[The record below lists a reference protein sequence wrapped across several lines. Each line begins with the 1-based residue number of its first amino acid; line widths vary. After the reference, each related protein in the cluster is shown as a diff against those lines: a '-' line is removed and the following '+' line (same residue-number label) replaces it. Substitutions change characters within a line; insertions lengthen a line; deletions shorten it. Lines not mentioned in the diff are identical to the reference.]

1 MRRSN
6 LRWAIALS
14 IVLHAVLLALVG
26 PPPHG
31 RAPLTPGREVVVEIL
46 DTQPAAVSAPP
57 PKAGGEAVLS
67 PEGAKGAGK
76 ASGVPRGSKP
86 TRVATAPAEPR
97 ESGALQNGQS
107 PPSPPGES
115 SAPPADSGA
124 ALSDL
129 PRAVPAGPSA
139 AVGEQMVEQGSR
151 GSRAYGSVSR
161 NEQGEGPGRQAL
173 LDAER
178 AVVKGRV
185 DGWMADGAAEA
196 RVNGGIVDGYFGEMK
211 QRLEARLDK
220 PEGVLSGSF
229 VRDFATAYG
238 HAAQQYAAAGN
249 PYRAGEVV
257 GAAPD
262 IDGDRP
268 LATMAQRYPEST
280 GGQGGGRARSALNQA
295 AQRSAQGRMLRDF
308 ADGKFGKGLFAIVEL
323 RQGSDG
329 HLLDAKLLEA
339 SGSAEFDAHVMK
351 VAPQALTALGP
362 PPATVKVSEGGL
374 RSHWAFE
381 GHVVYKRKLRD
392 ATLMQD
398 GWYLALAGLAGLM
411 TGDID
416 MGSDATF
423 VDLRHPELKVKAK
436 LLRIYP

>member
-1 MRRSN
+1 
-6 LRWAIALS
+6 
-14 IVLHAVLLALVG
+14 V
-26 PPPHG
+26 
-31 RAPLTPGREVVVEIL
+31 
-46 DTQPAAVSAPP
+46 
-57 PKAGGEAVLS
+57 
-67 PEGAKGAGK
+67 
-76 ASGVPRGSKP
+76 
-86 TRVATAPAEPR
+86 
-97 ESGALQNGQS
+97 
-107 PPSPPGES
+107 
-115 SAPPADSGA
+115 DSGP
-124 ALSDL
+124 ALTDL

-139 AVGEQMVEQGSR
+139 ALGEQMVEQGSK
-151 GSRAYGSVSR
+151 GSRAYGSLTR
-161 NEQGEGPGRQAL
+161 NEPGLGPGRQAL

-220 PEGVLSGSF
+220 PEDVLTGNF

-238 HAAQQYAAAGN
+238 HAARQYAVTGN

-268 LATMAQRYPEST
+268 LAAMVQRYPEST
-280 GGQGGGRARSALNQA
+280 VDKNGRAHPALNQVV
-295 AQRSAQGRMLRDF
+295 QRSAQGRMLRDF
-308 ADGKFGKGLFAIVEL
+308 AEGKFGQGLMAIVEL
-323 RQGSDG
+323 RQGGDG

-351 VAPQALTALGP
+351 IAPQALTALGP
-362 PPATVKVSEGGL
+362 PPATVKVAEGGL

-381 GHVVYKRKLRD
+381 GHIVYKRKLRD
-392 ATLMQD
+392 ATLAQD
-398 GWYLALAGLAGLM
+398 GWYLALAGLTGLM
-411 TGDID
+411 TGDFD
-416 MGSDATF
+416 TGGNATF